1 MDIQHQLLA
10 SVPRWLHAKSSKR
23 ISHFV
28 WQTQNLSF
36 CDKRNNYS
44 KQQKNQRIY
53 LRSTRSRKYLL
64 GSGLPGAFSQQWR
77 HSAAAAAAA
86 TQEHLKKW
94 EGDEEVTMSLTH
106 LDSTLACIVSSTTLD
121 SPARNA
127 ALLLRCPRGRPLHVH
142 VLSRGRQLSK
152 AGVSAMAKQRGGRK
166 MFTLLTPRSMWP
178 FDTCLAA
185 PYRCLHRPRYR
196 LIGGL
201 RKRGISLA
209 QAGPH

>member
-121 SPARNA
+121 SPARNS
-127 ALLLRCPRGRPLHVH
+127 ALLLRGPRGRPSEGG
-142 VLSRGRQLSK
+142 VLSRGRPSPE

-166 MFTLLTPRSMWP
+166 MLTPLSPCARRR
-178 FDTCLAA
+178 FYTCLCEGRKMLESSTA
-185 PYRCLHRPRYR
+185 P
-196 LIGGL
+196 I
-201 RKRGISLA
+201 
-209 QAGPH
+209 

>member
-1 MDIQHQLLA
+1 MDRQHQLLA

-44 KQQKNQRIY
+44 KQQKNQRIH

-86 TQEHLKKW
+86 TQEHLKKG
-94 EGDEEVTMSLTH
+94 EGGKEVTMSLTH
-106 LDSTLACIVSSTTLD
+106 LDSTLGCVVSSTTLD
-121 SPARNA
+121 SPAINS
-127 ALLLRCPRGRPLHVH
+127 ALPLRWPRGWHSEGG
-142 VLSRGRQLSK
+142 VLSRGRPSSK
-152 AGVSAMAKQRGGRK
+152 AGVSA
-166 MFTLLTPRSMWP
+166 
-178 FDTCLAA
+178 
-185 PYRCLHRPRYR
+185 
-196 LIGGL
+196 
-201 RKRGISLA
+201 
-209 QAGPH
+209 